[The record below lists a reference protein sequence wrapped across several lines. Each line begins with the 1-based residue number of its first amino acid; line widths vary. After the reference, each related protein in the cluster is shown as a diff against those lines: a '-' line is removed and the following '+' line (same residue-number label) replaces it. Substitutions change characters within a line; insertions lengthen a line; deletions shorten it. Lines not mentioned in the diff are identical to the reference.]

1 MDPVLAAGMAHL
13 WFVSIH
19 PFEDG
24 NGRIARAI
32 ARRTSRS
39 VSASWRHAGTGVG
52 RRKEPCDEKPA
63 GDRQPAFQT
72 GSPTPPRWLPGDNRV
87 MLQRLPWERQ
97 RR

>member
-1 MDPVLAAGMAHL
+1 MDPVLAAGMAHFWL
-13 WFVSIH
+13 VSIR
-19 PFEDG
+19 PFQDG
-24 NGRIARAI
+24 DGRIARAI

-39 VSASWRHAGTGVG
+39 ASAPWRRAGTGVG

-63 GDRQPAFQT
+63 GDRQPAFRT
-72 GSPTPPRWLPGDNRV
+72 GSPTPPQWLPGDNRV

>member
-1 MDPVLAAGMAHL
+1 MDPVLIAGMAHL

-24 NGRIARAI
+24 NGHIAQAI
-32 ARRTSRS
+32 ACRTSRS

-52 RRKEPCDEKPA
+52 GRKEPCDEKPA
-63 GDRQPAFQT
+63 GDRRSAFQT
-72 GSPTPPRWLPGDNRV
+72 GSPTPPQWLPGDNRV
-87 MLQRLPWERQ
+87 TLQRLPWEGQ